1 MSKFTLIC
9 DHGNEKTTVEF
20 EKDFLPEVLENIEMF
35 LRGAGYHFDG
45 TLDFVDDEYVN
56 QEVPAKGLYFHV

>member
-1 MSKFTLIC
+1 MPKFTLIC

-35 LRGAGYHFDG
+35 LRGSGYHFDG
-45 TLDFVDDEYVN
+45 ILDFVNNDVAQD
-56 QEVPAKGLYFHV
+56 AKELYFHV

>member
-1 MSKFTLIC
+1 MPKFTLIC

-20 EKDFLPEVLENIEMF
+20 EKEYLPEVLENLEMF
-35 LRGAGYHFDG
+35 LRGAGYHFNG
-45 TLDFVDDEYVN
+45 TLDFVDDEYTD

>member
-1 MSKFTLIC
+1 MPKFTLIC

-20 EKDFLPEVLENIEMF
+20 EKDYLPEVLENLEMF
-35 LRGAGYHFDG
+35 LRGAGYYFDG
-45 TLDFVDDEYVN
+45 TLDFVDDEYAD